1 MAPASHSVR
10 GGFRKGTVAHLSVWE
25 KTVPQ
30 LLPWWQTLQFFFVC
44 HWCLSSCYPGAEA
57 QREWVWVSLCVGFL
71 RGTAWDSRNF
81 FHGLNPCWFLQPE
94 VMGTYL
100 PGTGALAGGGGGG
113 WCWAGSSCSWDIP
126 PKFLSTTCGWETSP
140 LHVCAPPT
148 SLDGCGFFNSVVVK
162 LQFNSISDGSE
173 WWLVCISVV
182 ILMRLY
188 EEVSRVSL
196 LYSVFYMAVDLS
208 YIELLS
214 IKWLLPH
221 LFNRKYVLVGSVQQ
235 MSPVW

>member
-1 MAPASHSVR
+1 MDSIPA
-10 GGFRKGTVAHLSVWE
+10 GFCSQKLWGLTFLALE
-25 KTVPQ
+25 
-30 LLPWWQTLQFFFVC
+30 PWLGV
-44 HWCLSSCYPGAEA
+44 
-57 QREWVWVSLCVGFL
+57 
-71 RGTAWDSRNF
+71 
-81 FHGLNPCWFLQPE
+81 
-94 VMGTYL
+94 
-100 PGTGALAGGGGGG
+100 GGGG